1 MNPITYTNSFAQTM
15 SLRSNIISIST
26 RQRGGSYISGIE
38 KLMRNT
44 ATGSA
49 NDKIMRINE
58 LFNVNIISE
67 FGVAAALEARRLSE
81 KYGKDYLNC
90 DDLVS
95 IMGIGKNNARQLLN
109 SSNFPT
115 IEVGNRK
122 VVSIIAFALWSLQSS
137 DNYALA

>member
-1 MNPITYTNSFAQTM
+1 MNLITYTNSFAQTM

-44 ATGSA
+44 AADTA

-109 SSNFPT
+109 SSSFPT
-115 IEVGNRK
+115 VEVGSRK
-122 VVSIIAFALWSLQSS
+122 VVSVIAFALWSLQDST
-137 DNYALA
+137 NYALA